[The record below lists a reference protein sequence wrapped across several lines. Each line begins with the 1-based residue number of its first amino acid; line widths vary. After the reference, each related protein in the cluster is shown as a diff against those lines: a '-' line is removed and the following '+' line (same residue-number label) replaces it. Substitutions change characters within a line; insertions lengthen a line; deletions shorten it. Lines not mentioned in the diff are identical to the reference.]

1 MRWLYLRTAVA
12 FLQSCEE
19 AIALGHLDIPDY
31 FPRREGG
38 LPLHYDASFKMSLR
52 NFWSTFL
59 LPGKE
64 AQIWNGKQIFAPF
77 HLTGH
82 LTLCSCVHCQNW
94 KCFHENIYFLFK
106 PLTNYFF
113 LNVGRES
120 HITPEL
126 ITHILSIMGQIACQ
140 LSELQTL
147 ETLKIVQFTRG
158 SIYLHMPR
166 IHP

>member
-1 MRWLYLRTAVA
+1 MRWLYLRTTVA

-94 KCFHENIYFLFK
+94 KCFHENIYFSFQATHKL
-106 PLTNYFF
+106 FF
-113 LNVGRES
+113 LECWPLKS
-120 HITPEL
+120 HNPWVNH
-126 ITHILSIMGQIACQ
+126 THFVNGANSVSALRAPNFGD
-140 LSELQTL
+140 T
-147 ETLKIVQFTRG
+147 
-158 SIYLHMPR
+158 
-166 IHP
+166 